1 MMPIAYM
8 TVLGLSGCLVTVFM
22 SNNMIVYMVLSPEK
36 YEEYL
41 KAFGREATMGST
53 FSYLYSIVITGL
65 MTVNRVVIVTSPL
78 SGHFSTQR
86 IFIYSGILAV
96 LVFIT
101 LIIPYFSDCS
111 ITFSL
116 NRLSFISACAPNK
129 HWITAFQNTYAI
141 VIPLSCMVINMGIVF
156 HVRFKRQKTY
166 ERIKNWYY
174 NFRSQVQPIT
184 LSNTSTSS
192 TSISSQQKNKKDF
205 TMMRQTFSVAI
216 FLSIYELGALITRI
230 FPNAYQWFPEGFRD
244 GYFYFR
250 MESIALMNYF
260 IYYLHTPLSRRMIRR
275 FLRLKVPSD
284 VPITLATVNQ
294 PKKVTSSP
302 TVLIIN

>member
-129 HWITAFQNTYAI
+129 HWSAPKCSPSHCQTHR
-141 VIPLSCMVINMGIVF
+141 P
-156 HVRFKRQKTY
+156 
-166 ERIKNWYY
+166 
-174 NFRSQVQPIT
+174 QVQA
-184 LSNTSTSS
+184 SHH
-192 TSISSQQKNKKDF
+192 NKKDF